1 MRYIPLLFLSIISP
15 AHAITYIELEG
26 NVTNI
31 VDKTPEQSFYKKF
44 SDGRAHYV
52 IEVDKDK
59 NG

>member
-1 MRYIPLLFLSIISP
+1 MRYIPLLFLPIILP
-15 AHAITYIELEG
+15 TYAVTYIELEG
-26 NVTNI
+26 NITNI
-31 VDKTPEQSFYKKF
+31 GDKTPEQSFYKKF